1 MLLTARHFWWPR
13 INEAIQ
19 KKWGRCILCKMS
31 GTNIK
36 LKLPSTEKNQLPP
49 LKKPNEE
56 MQLDFIDRV
65 TKQKQRFF
73 ILILMDRISKW
84 PAASVCKTTEWQT
97 AVGVFERY
105 LNLHGIPKI
114 IRTDRSTSFT
124 GRMFRDLCRRK
135 SPDKAYI
142 RPSAI
147 QTPFGLFER
156 NVRTLQEL
164 LLTNK
169 KTSEKFSRALDMAQN
184 VMRKTPHIRLKS
196 SAFELHYGRE
206 PNSKI
211 SDLLIIDALENVTKL
226 LF

>member
-1 MLLTARHFWWPR
+1 
-13 INEAIQ
+13 
-19 KKWGRCILCKMS
+19 
-31 GTNIK
+31 
-36 LKLPSTEKNQLPP
+36 
-49 LKKPNEE
+49 
-56 MQLDFIDRV
+56 
-65 TKQKQRFF
+65 
-73 ILILMDRISKW
+73 
-84 PAASVCKTTEWQT
+84 
-97 AVGVFERY
+97 
-105 LNLHGIPKI
+105 
-114 IRTDRSTSFT
+114 
-124 GRMFRDLCRRK
+124 MFRDLCRKK